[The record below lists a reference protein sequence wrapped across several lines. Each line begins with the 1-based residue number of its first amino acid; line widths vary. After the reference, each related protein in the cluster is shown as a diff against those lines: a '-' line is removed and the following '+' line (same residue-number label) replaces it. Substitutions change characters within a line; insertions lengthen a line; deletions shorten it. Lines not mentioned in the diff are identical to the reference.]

1 MSEVV
6 RVDIEGLTL
15 SRFLW
20 RRYRKPTP
28 GLAEAVLDA
37 NPGLADVGPVLPLG
51 RLITIPTVATKTVE
65 VVQLWD

>member
-1 MSEVV
+1 MAKVK
-6 RVDIEGLTL
+6 VDIAGQTL

-28 GLAEAVLDA
+28 GLAEAVLAA
-37 NPGLADVGPVLPLG
+37 NPGLADAPLLALG
-51 RLITIPTVATKTVE
+51 RIIEIPDLPAKRAE